1 MDLMDMADIKE
12 GVRKKLEEHCK
23 ELEDKNDK
31 LTKLAS
37 GQETLQGARNLIW
50 DMIIVEPSKVQPY
63 LDFIRDKESAIKV
76 AKKHI
81 YMTKLELSKR
91 LLDTAQRAISF
102 MNSLNEEDIK

>member
-37 GQETLQGARNLIW
+37 GQESLQGAKHLIW
-50 DMIIVEPSKVQPY
+50 DMIIVE
-63 LDFIRDKESAIKV
+63 
-76 AKKHI
+76 
-81 YMTKLELSKR
+81 
-91 LLDTAQRAISF
+91 
-102 MNSLNEEDIK
+102 

>member
-31 LTKLAS
+31 LTKIAS
-37 GQETLQGARNLIW
+37 GQETLQGERNLIW
-50 DMIIVEPSKVQPY
+50 DMIIVEPSKVRPY
-63 LDFIRDKESAIKV
+63 LDFIRDKKSAIKV
-76 AKKHI
+76 AKNHI

-91 LLDTAQRAISF
+91 LLDTTQGAISF